1 MGDSIT
7 KILLRRGYAYA
18 RLGSHLCGTDA
29 STCQGGTNAQTDH
42 LSDDRKQYTYIKFLA
57 QRIMQILQK
66 N

>member
-29 STCQGGTNAQTDH
+29 STCQGGTDAHADH
-42 LSDDRKQYTYIKFLA
+42 LSLARK
-57 QRIMQILQK
+57 
-66 N
+66 